1 MMQGLIEFLP
11 TIRRIHHG
19 HGIMAQA
26 LRDELAAHGARKPLV
41 LLARA
46 LLGTA
51 VEARL
56 RDVMED
62 GLIHSTSF
70 EEVPPAVVLEAARV
84 ARDAGVDAVIAVG
97 GGSAIDTA
105 KGLRFALASGV
116 DDAQQLL
123 PAMNRPSPAKGWLPL
138 VAVPTTLSG
147 AEYTRSFSVNDRAAG
162 QKRSHMGSGVSA
174 TAIVYDPT
182 VTVATPE
189 ALWLGTGF
197 VALDHAIEVYV
208 ANAPHPVA
216 DALKAESA
224 ATLLAKLAASRH
236 AEAETARLDCFLA
249 GWMADHSP
257 LRTRSTGGG
266 ATPWSHVLAYELAAL
281 AGISYTVTAS
291 LTLGNSLRLL
301 AETRLGAARQQ
312 QLAVRL
318 GLTQSLPDA
327 VDEYARALG
336 MPTTPAEAGLSAAQL
351 EAVAQACAARASLD
365 VQKCRR
371 VLGAD
376 AV

>member
-1 MMQGLIEFLP
+1 
-11 TIRRIHHG
+11 
-19 HGIMAQA
+19 
-26 LRDELAAHGARKPLV
+26 
-41 LLARA
+41 
-46 LLGTA
+46 
-51 VEARL
+51 
-56 RDVMED
+56 
-62 GLIHSTSF
+62 
-70 EEVPPAVVLEAARV
+70 
-84 ARDAGVDAVIAVG
+84 
-97 GGSAIDTA
+97 
-105 KGLRFALASGV
+105 
-116 DDAQQLL
+116 
-123 PAMNRPSPAKGWLPL
+123 
-138 VAVPTTLSG
+138 
-147 AEYTRSFSVNDRAAG
+147 
-162 QKRSHMGSGVSA
+162 MGSGVSA
-174 TAIVYDPT
+174 SAIVYDPT

-301 AETRLGAARQQ
+301 AETRLGASRQQ
-312 QLAVRL
+312 QLAARL

-351 EAVAQACAARASLD
+351 EAVAQACAARAALE
-365 VQKCRR
+365 VEKCRR
-371 VLGAD
+371 VLGAG